1 MQERSFKMLMKRAWI
16 VALTLFAFLV
26 ATTATRAF
34 FFANVCLVT
43 GTIQYHGHSAE
54 KGLPIAAF
62 IGEDKVSESQT
73 RDNGVFELRIPE
85 YDSSKPDIKGYRSP
99 NDIIQVKLDGK
110 TASPT
115 FTPSNENLKIDLRV
129 ESTLDVKLST
139 WGKIKAL
146 FK

>member
-1 MQERSFKMLMKRAWI
+1 MLMKFVRI
-16 VALTLFAFLV
+16 VAIALFVILV
-26 ATTATRAF
+26 ATTAARAF

-43 GTIQYHGHSAE
+43 GTIQYHGRSAE

-62 IGEDKVSESQT
+62 IGDDKVSESQT
-73 RDNGVFELRIPE
+73 RDNGAFELRIPE

-99 NDIIQVKLDGK
+99 NDVIQVKLDGK
-110 TASPT
+110 NARPT

-129 ESTLDVKLST
+129 ESTLDVRLST

>member
-1 MQERSFKMLMKRAWI
+1 MRERQSKMFMKRAWI
-16 VALTLFAFLV
+16 VAIMLFVFLV

-34 FFANVCLVT
+34 FFTSICLVT

-85 YDSSKPDIKGYRSP
+85 YDPSKPDIKGYRSP
-99 NDIIQVKLDGK
+99 NDVIQVKLDGR
-110 TASPT
+110 TARPT
-115 FTPSNENLKIDLRV
+115 FTPSSENLKIDLRV

>member
-1 MQERSFKMLMKRAWI
+1 MLMKRARI
-16 VALTLFAFLV
+16 VAVTLFLFLV
-26 ATTATRAF
+26 AATATHAF

-43 GTIQYHGHSAE
+43 GTIQYHGRLAE
-54 KGLPIAAF
+54 KGLTIVAF

-73 RDNGVFELRIPE
+73 RENGAFELRIPE
-85 YDSSKPDIKGYRSP
+85 YDPLKPDIKGYRSP
-99 NDIIQVKLDGK
+99 NDVIQVRLDGR
-110 TASPT
+110 TARPT

>member
-1 MQERSFKMLMKRAWI
+1 MQERPSKMFMKCARI
-16 VALTLFAFLV
+16 IVVALFVSLV
-26 ATTATRAF
+26 ITTAARAL
-34 FFANVCLVT
+34 FFANICLVT
-43 GTIQYHGHSAE
+43 GTIQYHGQSAE
-54 KGLPIAAF
+54 KGLPIVAF

-73 RDNGVFELRIPE
+73 LDNGAFELRIPE

-99 NDIIQVKLDGK
+99 NDVILVKLDGR
-110 TASPT
+110 TARPT
-115 FTPSNENLKIDLRV
+115 FSPSNENIKVDLRV

>member
-1 MQERSFKMLMKRAWI
+1 MQERSLKMFTKFARI
-16 VALTLFAFLV
+16 VVVMLFVLLV
-26 ATTATRAF
+26 VVPTTRAF
-34 FFANVCLVT
+34 FFANVCIVT
-43 GTIQYHGHSAE
+43 GTIQYHGHSAD

-62 IGEDKVSESQT
+62 IGDDKVSESQT
-73 RDNGVFELRIPE
+73 SDNGTFELRIPE

-99 NDIIQVKLDGK
+99 YDVISVKLDGK
-110 TASPT
+110 TARPT
-115 FTPSNENLKIDLRV
+115 FTPSNENLKVDLRV